1 MRRIVRPLVRER
13 AGRHG
18 IALHTGVDDAITF
31 APSGGRIE
39 VRVKSRDGVIETSV
53 SDTGVGIASG
63 VANELRSGS

>member
-31 APSGGRIE
+31 TPSGGA
-39 VRVKSRDGVIETSV
+39 
-53 SDTGVGIASG
+53 ASKFG
-63 VANELRSGS
+63 